1 MASFSLTFPQTCQSN
16 CALQKREF
24 PEIFFSFFA
33 APRRTFIPQ
42 LKIEPVPAAMEV
54 QILNHWTTREILDIL
69 RMVRMRSQLTILEN
83 PYHHHGLPI
92 KRETYSH
99 QIVNG
104 VWVHLAMDPIV
115 PRTHSVALSLVSE
128 CLMG

>member
-1 MASFSLTFPQTCQSN
+1 MRIWLRMQLFKKVF
-16 CALQKREF
+16 
-24 PEIFFSFFA
+24 IFWSHHA
-33 APRRTFIPQ
+33 AYWILVPQ
-42 LKIEPVPAAMEV
+42 LGIEPRLPEVEV